1 MSAKPITII
10 QAPPLLVAREHAAQA
25 LGGIS
30 ERTLEGLVREG
41 KLPPPRKISGGRVG
55 WLWRELQAYAE
66 GLPVSDLAPGP
77 GRRAAQADQ
86 RAA

>member
-10 QAPPLLVAREHAAQA
+10 QAPPLVVGREHAAQA
-25 LGGIS
+25 LGIS
-30 ERTLEGLVREG
+30 ERTLETLVATG
-41 KLPPPRKISGGRVG
+41 QLAPPRKISAGRVG

-66 GLPVSDLAPGP
+66 ALPVSDLAPGP